1 MLGLIPGLASLVLTC
16 TSILCILC
24 LRVFLYVCVCVFIF
38 LETMWHVGLSSKDG
52 LVFSCTFN
60 TLFCSIKNDR

>member
-1 MLGLIPGLASLVLTC
+1 MFGLIPGLASLVLTC

-24 LRVFLYVCVCVFIF
+24 LRVFLYVCVCVCFFFF

-52 LVFSCTFN
+52 LVFSCTLILYFAQ
-60 TLFCSIKNDR
+60 